1 MLVIKIRR
9 TLTSDV
15 QPIQFTVNSHS
26 HTAIHYPEI
35 SNETGGT
42 YCARILAETLTTSRQ
57 IRSAMGSRT
66 SK

>member
-15 QPIQFTVNSHS
+15 QPIQFTVNSHN
-26 HTAIHYPEI
+26 HTPIQHPKV

-42 YCARILAETLTTSRQ
+42 YSARILAESLTTSRQ
-57 IRSAMGSRT
+57 TRSAVGRPT